1 MAERKACDERFRYN
15 PRTKVES
22 MPGALVAESTHEG
35 PFSFSDDNR
44 HWDISDA
51 YERRYFFETNVFDVR
66 FAVVSDTEI
75 LLIYTSVSREIHE
88 QLRGVARI
96 VTRPGSRHAIL
107 ESCVCETTE
116 QITLNN
122 FYGKCTTTDSV
133 FRGFK
138 RSDYKPLNEYLP
150 LRFTSTISRDWKT
163 LFLPTG
169 YSSIVLGSVLEKE
182 SEILASDAEY
192 RLRVEAVDQRFPIY
206 IFNRDRALLVRQ
218 HAMESLVRDIEH
230 DIQRDRKDAKSAL
243 SDVSP
248 FGDDILDAIVSFA
261 IVDTSDRVR
270 SISRSDFVDNFR
282 VGDTPFMLLV
292 DNFTYKNIP
301 DYYGRNSLFCK
312 SSVISWSHHMSGP
325 RESRASASESSR
337 LLRYGNADPNVG
349 PVFSYS
355 TLHPGYFSYIDRPIL
370 GALPH
375 APARATALDLS
386 EL

>member
-1 MAERKACDERFRYN
+1 MHATHDMVERKACDERFRYN
-15 PRTKVES
+15 PRITVGTRVESS
-22 MPGALVAESTHEG
+22 MPGALVAESAHEG

-75 LLIYTSVSREIHE
+75 MAVYTSFSREIHE
-88 QLRGVARI
+88 QVRGVARI
-96 VTRPGSRHAIL
+96 VTRPGSPDAIL

-122 FYGKCTTTDSV
+122 FFGKCTTIDSV

-243 SDVSP
+243 SDVLP

-270 SISRSDFVDNFR
+270 SISRSDFIDNFR
-282 VGDTPFMLLV
+282 VGDTPFMLLG

-301 DYYGRNSLFCK
+301 DYYGRNSWFCK
-312 SSVISWSHHMSGP
+312 SSVISWYMSFFSGP
-325 RESRASASESSR
+325 RKSRASVSESSR
-337 LLRYGNADPNVG
+337 LLRYGNADPKVG
-349 PVFSYS
+349 PVFSYY
-355 TLHPGYFSYIDRPIL
+355 TLYPGYFSYIDRPIST
-370 GALPH
+370 
-375 APARATALDLS
+375 RDL
-386 EL
+386 